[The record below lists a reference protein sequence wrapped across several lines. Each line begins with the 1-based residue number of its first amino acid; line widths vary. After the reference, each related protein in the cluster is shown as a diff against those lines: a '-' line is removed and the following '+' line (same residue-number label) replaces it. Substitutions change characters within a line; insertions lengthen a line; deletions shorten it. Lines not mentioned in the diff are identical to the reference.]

1 MLTLR
6 RHRRRRFRLE
16 LRPAAPTPRAAAMLP
31 LAAARRRYR
40 QKQPPR
46 EADEVALARGIGA
59 ALRAE
64 LAAADGVSF
73 LWT

>member
-1 MLTLR
+1 
-6 RHRRRRFRLE
+6 
-16 LRPAAPTPRAAAMLP
+16 MLP

-46 EADEVALARGIGA
+46 EADEVVLARGIGA